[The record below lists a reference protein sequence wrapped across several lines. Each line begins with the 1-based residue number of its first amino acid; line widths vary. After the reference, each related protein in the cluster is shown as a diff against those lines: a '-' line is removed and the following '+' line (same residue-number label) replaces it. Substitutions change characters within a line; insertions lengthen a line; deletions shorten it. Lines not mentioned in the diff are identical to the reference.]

1 MAVGLHAADVSVG
14 LGLLQV
20 LPTKATSS
28 PASNVRHLLRSQDMA
43 SSNET
48 KYLIVAS
55 LNTRQL
61 CISPAIGLA
70 ALLPQRHLAVAVQGE
85 YISSAVLTNT
95 GPYRCNHNS

>member
-1 MAVGLHAADVSVG
+1 MAALV
-14 LGLLQV
+14 
-20 LPTKATSS
+20 TS
-28 PASNVRHLLRSQDMA
+28 
-43 SSNET
+43 

-85 YISSAVLTNT
+85 YDSSAVLTNT
-95 GPYRCNHNS
+95 GPYRCNHDS